1 MMDLGNKEK
10 VMETKSKETLGFIIG
25 AVLIGITAILCVTY
39 YNIKKDEALKSSVE
53 SAIVKGIDPMSV
65 RCAYGSTD
73 SICMVWAA
81 RK

>member
-1 MMDLGNKEK
+1 
-10 VMETKSKETLGFIIG
+10 METNKDTMSFIIG
-25 AVLIGITAILCVTY
+25 GVLVAITGILCATY
-39 YNIKKDEALKSSVE
+39 YHVKKDEALKSSVE

-73 SICMVWAA
+73 TVCMVWAA

>member
-1 MMDLGNKEK
+1 
-10 VMETKSKETLGFIIG
+10 METSKEAIAVVVGI
-25 AVLIGITAILCVTY
+25 VLIVITAIICLTF
-39 YNIKKDEALKSSVE
+39 YNYNQTIAVKSSVE

-73 SICMVWAA
+73 SVCMVYAA

>member
-1 MMDLGNKEK
+1 
-10 VMETKSKETLGFIIG
+10 METSKEAIAVVVGI
-25 AVLIGITAILCVTY
+25 VLIVITAIICITF
-39 YNIKKDEALKSSVE
+39 YNYTQTLAVKSSVE

-73 SICMVWAA
+73 TICMVYAA

>member
-1 MMDLGNKEK
+1 
-10 VMETKSKETLGFIIG
+10 METKNKEAMGFIIG
-25 AVLIGITAILCVTY
+25 AVLIAITGILCATY
-39 YNIKKDEALKSSVE
+39 YHIKKDEALKSSVE

-73 SICMVWAA
+73 SICMIYAS

>member
-1 MMDLGNKEK
+1 MNREAIA
-10 VMETKSKETLGFIIG
+10 VIIG
-25 AVLIGITAILCVTY
+25 VVLVAITAVICLTFYTY
-39 YNIKKDEALKSSVE
+39 NQTLAIKSSVE

-73 SICMVWAA
+73 SICMVYAA

>member
-1 MMDLGNKEK
+1 
-10 VMETKSKETLGFIIG
+10 METSKEAIAFIIG
-25 AVLIGITAILCVTY
+25 IVLIVITAIICMTF
-39 YNIKKDEALKSSVE
+39 YNYNQTLAVKSSVE

-73 SICMVWAA
+73 SVCMVYAA